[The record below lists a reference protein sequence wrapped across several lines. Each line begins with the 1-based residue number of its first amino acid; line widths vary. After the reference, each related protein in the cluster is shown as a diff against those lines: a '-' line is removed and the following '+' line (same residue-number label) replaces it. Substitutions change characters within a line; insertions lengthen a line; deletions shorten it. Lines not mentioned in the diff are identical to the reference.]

1 MFHKTNPCSGIGGKF
16 FGGRFFMCMYGEKI
30 VLFDKKDMSY
40 EAYDFYSSS
49 DFIFTCDGNG
59 FYKCYWGT
67 VSSDSFVCFFEDLQD
82 LLFFLEI

>member
-40 EAYDFYSSS
+40 EAYDFYSNS
-49 DFIFTCDGNG
+49 DFIFTITKEG
-59 FYKCYWGT
+59 FYKCYWGM
-67 VSSDSFVCFFEDLQD
+67 VSLDSFVCAFEDLQD
-82 LLFFLEI
+82 LLSFLEI

>member
-49 DFIFTCDGNG
+49 DFIFTRDGNG

-67 VSSDSFVCFFEDLQD
+67 VSLDNFVCSFEDLQD

>member
-40 EAYDFYSSS
+40 EAYDFYSRS
-49 DFIFTCDGNG
+49 DFIFTITKEG

-67 VSSDSFVCFFEDLQD
+67 ASLDHFVCAFEDLQD
-82 LLFFLEI
+82 LLSFLEI